1 VVFRVSCR
9 FCFILTR
16 IFYLVSL
23 SLCLQGIGLYL
34 RRKTERTMSVVSK
47 FSVSAEAAHE
57 MLGRAIAE
65 AKRSQGAYVIAIVD
79 ESGILKA
86 LHRMDGAPLI
96 SVESSIK
103 KARLAAGFGFPT
115 GDAWYNFIKDDPI
128 LLHGAQQLPDF
139 ILLGGGSPIMHEGQI
154 CGAIGVSGG
163 HYKQDE
169 AIVAAALGAE

>member
-1 VVFRVSCR
+1 
-9 FCFILTR
+9 
-16 IFYLVSL
+16 
-23 SLCLQGIGLYL
+23 
-34 RRKTERTMSVVSK
+34 MSVVTK
-47 FSVSAEAAHE
+47 FSISAETALE
-57 MLGRAIAE
+57 MINRAVAE
-65 AKRSQGAYVIAIVD
+65 AKRMQGAYVIAIVD
-79 ESGILKA
+79 ESGIMKA
-86 LHRMDGAPLI
+86 FHRMDGAPLI
-96 SVESSIK
+96 SVETAIK

-169 AIVAAALGAE
+169 AIVEAALKA

>member
-1 VVFRVSCR
+1 M
-9 FCFILTR
+9 
-16 IFYLVSL
+16 SL
-23 SLCLQGIGLYL
+23 GLNLHGFGLYL
-34 RRKTERTMSVVSK
+34 RVQTERTMNVVSK
-47 FSVSAEAAHE
+47 FSVSAEAAQG
-57 MLGRAIAE
+57 MLDRAIAE
-65 AKRSQGAYVIAIVD
+65 AKRTQGVYVIAIVD

-86 LHRMDGAPLI
+86 FHRMDGAPLI
-96 SVESSIK
+96 SVETAIK
-103 KARLAAGFGFPT
+103 KARVAAGFGFPT